1 MSTTETKVKE
11 RPILFS
17 GAMVRAILEG
27 RKTQTRRLLKPQIT
41 EKLDGRWSWIAS
53 SSERGESGKFQY
65 SWPDPDG
72 NAFTIRGRE
81 QAVRYRC
88 PYGKIGERL
97 WVRETWAVV
106 PKVSDDGPKH
116 KAKGDGTGAT
126 WRADWNGNPSGFP
139 WKPSIHMPRWASRIT
154 LEITGVRIERLNDI
168 DLADCI
174 AEGIEWKHRDDK
186 TTHWRDYS
194 GLDVS
199 CTTSAY
205 FSYQTLWE
213 SINGPLSWSLNPW
226 VWVVE
231 FKRLGNL

>member
-17 GAMVRAILEG
+17 GPMVRAILEG
-27 RKTQTRRLLKPQIT
+27 RKTQTRRVLKDQPTEKPQ
-41 EKLDGRWSWIAS
+41 GRWSWIAS

-97 WVRETWAVV
+97 WVRETWV
-106 PKVSDDGPKH
+106 PMSTFEPSSE
-116 KAKGDGTGAT
+116 TGALY
-126 WRADWNGNPSGFP
+126 RATESDQYRDKDFN

-154 LEITGVRIERLNDI
+154 LEITGVRIERLNNI

-174 AEGIEWKHRDDK
+174 AEGIEWKYRDDK

-231 FKRLGNL
+231 FKRISDL